1 MSDPTTPYPY
11 PYGPDNPAPP
21 EVKVKRNRKRAWILA
36 GAFVGTLLVGIGIG
50 AAGGSGNKT
59 VDTTAAPA
67 PTVTVPGPTVTVPGP
82 TTTATKPV
90 PGPTTTATKPVP
102 GPTVTA
108 TRRAAPPPPPAPSHV
123 IADGDTVT
131 VGEDVPAGTY
141 EAHSTSGSCYWEIWK
156 SAAAQSS
163 GDING
168 MVNNNLGAQGH
179 LTVVLKSGQVF
190 DSQDCGDWSKK

>member
-1 MSDPTTPYPY
+1 MSDPTTPYPN

-21 EVKVKRNRKRAWILA
+21 PVKVKKSRKRAWILA
-36 GAFVGTLLVGIGIG
+36 AAFVGTLLVGIGIG

-59 VDTTAAPA
+59 AGTAGAAPA
-67 PTVTVPGPTVTVPGP
+67 PTVTTTATQPGAKTTVTRPGP
-82 TTTATKPV
+82 TTTT
-90 PGPTTTATKPVP
+90 TKPVP

-108 TRRAAPPPPPAPSHV
+108 TKQAAPPRPPAPSHV
-123 IADGDTVT
+123 IADGDTVV

-141 EAHSTSGSCYWEIWK
+141 EAHSTSDSCYWEIWK

-163 GDING
+163 GDVNG
-168 MVNNNLGAQGH
+168 MVNNDIGAKGH